1 MRYNWT
7 FLRVHVVIFYVKK
20 SIFSLKSVFNK
31 VGLLFLGTGP
41 QERSGSFF
49 RFSLAQLVTLLLKLK
64 VIGQFS
70 RFQRIS
76 RKLRARSKKGL
87 QIRIPRPKIDILV
100 RNSSIK
106 IILYIEGSLVVS
118 D

>member
-41 QERSGSFF
+41 QERSDSFF
-49 RFSLAQLVTLLLKLK
+49 RFSLAQLVTLILEFKA
-64 VIGQFS
+64 IGQFS
-70 RFQRIS
+70 HFRSIS
-76 RKLRARSKKGL
+76 QKLRVRSKNGL
-87 QIRIPRPKIDILV
+87 QIRIPRLKIHFLV
-100 RNSSIK
+100 RNLSIK
-106 IILYIEGSLVVS
+106 MIVHIEGSLVVS